1 MSAPIELTALDLS
14 AMLCSKVC
22 HDVINPVAAMENGFQ
37 LLEMDQKPESRE
49 EAMKLIRNS
58 AVQATAKLK
67 YARIAFGSSG
77 SPTAQLDIGDAG
89 ELGKQLFE
97 PEVKVEFNIPKTLVA
112 KNRVKLLLN
121 LMLIAAGAVPRGG
134 VMKVDPIGAAENMG
148 FTVRVDAERVRL
160 QPVTESLLAGTP
172 AEAVTAQTIQPFYT
186 GVLAREQG
194 MTITLA
200 TEPTSAT
207 LTAQ

>member
-1 MSAPIELTALDLS
+1 MSAPIELSALDLS

-49 EAMKLIRNS
+49 EAMMLIRHS

-67 YARIAFGSSG
+67 FARIAFGSSG

-97 PEVKVEFNIPKTLVA
+97 PDLKVAFSIPKTLVP

-121 LMLIAAGAVPRGG
+121 LMLIAAGFIPRGG
-134 VMKVDPIGAAENMG
+134 SMKVDPIGSGETMG
-148 FTVRVDAERVRL
+148 FSIRVEAEKVRVH
-160 QPVTESLLAGTP
+160 PTTESLLAGTP
-172 AEAVTAQTIQPFYT
+172 SEAVSAQTVQPFYA

-194 MTITLA
+194 MKVVLA
-200 TEPTSAT
+200 SDAAGAT
-207 LTAQ
+207 LSAQ

>member
-1 MSAPIELTALDLS
+1 MSAPVELSALDLS

-37 LLEMDQKPESRE
+37 LLDMDQKPESRE
-49 EAMKLIRNS
+49 EAMKLIRHS
-58 AVQATAKLK
+58 AEAATAKLK

-77 SPTAQLDIGDAG
+77 SPTAQVDVGDAG

-97 PEVKVEFNIPKTLVA
+97 PDLKVEFSIPKTLLP

-121 LMLIAAGAVPRGG
+121 LMLIGAGAVPRGG
-134 VMKVDPIGAAENMG
+134 VMKVDPIGSGETRG
-148 FTVRVDAERVRL
+148 FSVKVEAERVRL
-160 QPVTESLLAGTP
+160 QPATEVLLAGAP
-172 AEAVTAQTIQPFYT
+172 AEPVSAQTVQAFYT

-194 MTITLA
+194 MKIALSA
-200 TEPTSAT
+200 EPTSAT

>member
-1 MSAPIELTALDLS
+1 MSKPIDLSALDLS

-49 EAMKLIRNS
+49 EAMKLIRHS

-77 SPTAQLDIGDAG
+77 SPAAQIDVGDAG

-97 PEVKVEFNIPKTLVA
+97 PDLTVAFGIPKTLIA

-121 LMLIAAGAVPRGG
+121 LMLIAAGFIPRGG
-134 VMKVDPIGAAENMG
+134 TMKVDPVGSGETMG
-148 FTVRVDAERVRL
+148 FTIRVEAPMVRVHPAI
-160 QPVTESLLAGTP
+160 ESLLAGTP
-172 AEAVTAQTIQPFYT
+172 AEPVSAQTIQPFYA

-194 MTITLA
+194 MKLSVSSDA
-200 TEPTSAT
+200 ASAT

>member
-1 MSAPIELTALDLS
+1 MSAPVELSALDLS

-37 LLEMDQKPESRE
+37 LLEMDQKQESRE
-49 EAMKLIRNS
+49 EAMKLIRHS

-67 YARIAFGSSG
+67 FARIAFGSSG
-77 SPTAQLDIGDAG
+77 SPTAQLDVGDAG
-89 ELGKQLFE
+89 ELGSQLFE
-97 PEVKVEFNIPKTLVA
+97 PDLKVTFSIPKTLIA

-121 LMLIAAGAVPRGG
+121 LMLIAAGFVPRGG
-134 VMKVDPIGAAENMG
+134 SMKIDPIGAGEKMG
-148 FTVRVDAERVRL
+148 FTIKVEAQMVRVH
-160 QPVTESLLAGTP
+160 PTTESLLAGTP
-172 AEAVTAQTIQPFYT
+172 AEPVSAQNVQPFYA

-194 MTITLA
+194 MKVTVA
-200 TEPTSAT
+200 SDSASAT

>member
-1 MSAPIELTALDLS
+1 MSAPIELDPLDLS

-49 EAMKLIRNS
+49 EAMKLIRHS

-77 SPTAQLDIGDAG
+77 SPTAQVDIGDAG

-97 PEVKVEFNIPKTLVA
+97 PDVKVEFSIPKTLVP

-134 VMKVDPIGAAENMG
+134 VMKVDPIGSGETMG
-148 FTVRVDAERVRL
+148 FTVKVSADRVRL

-172 AEAVTAQTIQPFYT
+172 SEPVTAQTIQPFYA
-186 GVLAREQG
+186 GILAREQG
-194 MTITLA
+194 MKIA
-200 TEPTSAT
+200 VASDAASAT

>member
-1 MSAPIELTALDLS
+1 MSAPVELSALDLS

-37 LLEMDQKPESRE
+37 LLEMDQKPESRD
-49 EAMKLIRNS
+49 EAMMLIRHS

-77 SPTAQLDIGDAG
+77 SPTAQLDVGDAG

-97 PEVKVEFNIPKTLVA
+97 PDLKVEFTIPKTLIA

-134 VMKVDPIGAAENMG
+134 VMQVDPVGEGEAMG
-148 FTVRVDAERVRL
+148 FRIKVAAERVRL
-160 QPVTESLLAGTP
+160 QPVIEGLLAGTP
-172 AEAVTAQTIQPFYT
+172 AEPVSAQTIQPFYT

-194 MTITLA
+194 MKIAIAL
-200 TEPTSAT
+200 EPGSAT

>member
-1 MSAPIELTALDLS
+1 MSAPIELSALDLS

-37 LLEMDQKPESRE
+37 LLEMDQKQESRE

-67 YARIAFGSSG
+67 YSRIAFGSSG
-77 SPTAQLDIGDAG
+77 SPTAQLDVGDAG

-97 PEVKVEFNIPKTLVA
+97 PEVRVEFNIPKTLVA

-134 VMKVDPIGAAENMG
+134 VMKVDPIGSGETMG
-148 FTVRVDAERVRL
+148 FTVRVEAERVRL

-194 MTITLA
+194 MTITLLAEA
-200 TEPTSAT
+200 TIAT

>member
-1 MSAPIELTALDLS
+1 MSAPVELSALDLS

-37 LLEMDQKPESRE
+37 LLDMDQKQESRE
-49 EAMKLIRNS
+49 EAMKLIRHS
-58 AVQATAKLK
+58 AEQATAKLK
-67 YARIAFGSSG
+67 YARIAYGSSG
-77 SPTAQLDIGDAG
+77 SPTAQVDVGDAG

-97 PEVKVEFNIPKTLVA
+97 PEVKVEFSIPKTLLP

-121 LMLIAAGAVPRGG
+121 MMLIAAGAVPRGG
-134 VMKVDPIGAAENMG
+134 KMTVTPIGSGEKMG
-148 FTVRVDAERVRL
+148 FTVRVEAERVRI
-160 QPVTESLLAGTP
+160 QPGTDALLGGTP
-172 AEAVTAQTIQPFYT
+172 AETVTAQNIQPFYT

-194 MTITLA
+194 MTLA
-200 TEPTSAT
+200 LVADAASAT

>member
-1 MSAPIELTALDLS
+1 MSAPIELDALDLS

-37 LLEMDQKPESRE
+37 LLDMDQKPESRE
-49 EAMKLIRNS
+49 EAMKLIRHS
-58 AVQATAKLK
+58 AEAATAKLK
-67 YARIAFGSSG
+67 FARIAFGSSG
-77 SPTAQLDIGDAG
+77 SPTAQVDVGDAG

-97 PEVKVEFNIPKTLVA
+97 PDVKVEFSIPKTLIA

-121 LMLIAAGAVPRGG
+121 LMLIAGGAVPRGG
-134 VMKVDPIGAAENMG
+134 VMKVDPIGSGETMG
-148 FTVRVDAERVRL
+148 FMVKVSAERVRV
-160 QPVTESLLAGTP
+160 QPVVESLLAGTP
-172 AEAVTAQTIQPFYT
+172 SEPVTAQTIQPFYT

-194 MTITLA
+194 MKVTLA
-200 TEPTSAT
+200 SDPTSAT

>member
-1 MSAPIELTALDLS
+1 MSAPVELSALDLS

-37 LLEMDQKPESRE
+37 LLDMDQKPESRE
-49 EAMKLIRNS
+49 EAMKLIRHS
-58 AVQATAKLK
+58 AEAATAKLK

-77 SPTAQLDIGDAG
+77 SPTAQVDVGDAG
-89 ELGKQLFE
+89 DLGRQLFE
-97 PEVKVEFNIPKTLVA
+97 PDLKVEFSIPKTLLP

-134 VMKVDPIGAAENMG
+134 VMKVDPIGAGEAMG
-148 FTVRVDAERVRL
+148 FTVKVEAERVRL
-160 QPVTESLLAGTP
+160 QPVIEGLLAGTP
-172 AEAVTAQTIQPFYT
+172 GEAVTAQTVQPFYT

-194 MTITLA
+194 MTVTLA
-200 TEPTSAT
+200 AEPTSAV
-207 LTAQ
+207 LTAR

>member
-1 MSAPIELTALDLS
+1 MSTPIELDALDLS

-49 EAMKLIRNS
+49 EAMKLIRHS

-67 YARIAFGSSG
+67 FARIAFGSSG
-77 SPTAQLDIGDAG
+77 SPTAQIDIGDAG
-89 ELGKQLFE
+89 DLGKQLFE
-97 PEVKVEFNIPKTLVA
+97 PDVKVEFSIPKTLVP

-134 VMKVDPIGAAENMG
+134 VMKVDPIGAGETMG
-148 FTVRVDAERVRL
+148 FTVNVTAERVRL
-160 QPVTESLLAGTP
+160 QPVIEGLLAGTP
-172 AEAVTAQTIQPFYT
+172 AEPVTAQTIQPFYA
-186 GVLAREQG
+186 GILAREQG
-194 MTITLA
+194 MKIA
-200 TEPTSAT
+200 VSSDAASAT
-207 LTAQ
+207 LSAQ

>member
-1 MSAPIELTALDLS
+1 MSAPIELSALDLS

-49 EAMKLIRNS
+49 EAMMLIRHS

-97 PEVKVEFNIPKTLVA
+97 PDLKVVFIIPKTLVP

-121 LMLIAAGAVPRGG
+121 LMLIAAGFIPRGG
-134 VMKVDPIGAAENMG
+134 SMKVDPIGSGETMG
-148 FTVRVDAERVRL
+148 FSIRVEAEKVRVH
-160 QPVTESLLAGTP
+160 PTTESLLAGTP
-172 AEAVTAQTIQPFYT
+172 SEAVSAQTVQPFYA

-194 MTITLA
+194 MKVVLA
-200 TEPTSAT
+200 SDAAGAT

>member
-1 MSAPIELTALDLS
+1 MSALIELDALDLS

-37 LLEMDQKPESRE
+37 LLDMDQKPESRE
-49 EAMKLIRNS
+49 EAMKLIRHS
-58 AVQATAKLK
+58 AEAATAKLK
-67 YARIAFGSSG
+67 FARIAFGSSG
-77 SPTAQLDIGDAG
+77 SPTAQVDVGDAG

-97 PEVKVEFNIPKTLVA
+97 PDVKVEFSIPKTLIA

-121 LMLIAAGAVPRGG
+121 LMLIAGGAVPRGG
-134 VMKVDPIGAAENMG
+134 VMKVDPIGSGEKMG
-148 FTVRVDAERVRL
+148 FTVKVSAERVRV
-160 QPVTESLLAGTP
+160 QPVVESLLAGTP
-172 AEAVTAQTIQPFYT
+172 SEPVTAQTIQPFYT

-194 MTITLA
+194 MKVTLA
-200 TEPTSAT
+200 SDPTSAT